1 MTLVI
6 HSDHDHLCATSTS
19 VYQIYTAIFVVK
31 KMHSDIFTNTN
42 TSKWMK
48 TKKNT
53 IFVLEKNITIE
64 MIKCYINNL
73 AVSRNNF
80 QSEDSCLGFFFLSI
94 LYCAAMIHLNRFLK
108 DI

>member
-42 TSKWMK
+42 TSKWIK
-48 TKKNT
+48 TNKHHLCYKTRAAAMPVVYMVLSLTHCEIEHEPPGECNT
-53 IFVLEKNITIE
+53 I
-64 MIKCYINNL
+64 NL
-73 AVSRNNF
+73 
-80 QSEDSCLGFFFLSI
+80 L
-94 LYCAAMIHLNRFLK
+94 
-108 DI
+108 